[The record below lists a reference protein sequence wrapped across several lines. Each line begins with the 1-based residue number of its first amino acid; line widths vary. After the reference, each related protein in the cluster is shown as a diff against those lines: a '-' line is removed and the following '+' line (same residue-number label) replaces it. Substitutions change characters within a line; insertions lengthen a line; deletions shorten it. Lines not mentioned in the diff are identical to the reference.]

1 MASLK
6 GIKLDHGT
14 VFVTDGYITVRLL
27 KSGECTLSPITYMVL
42 EYDLCFENPASWDY
56 MSEREIMDLPD
67 GAADRILAILK
78 ETRDRL
84 GLPD

>member
-1 MASLK
+1 MMS
-6 GIKLDHGT
+6 GIRLSNG
-14 VFVTDGYITVRLL
+14 VMFVTDGISTVRIR
-27 KSGECTLSPITYMVL
+27 KNGEVGFSPISYFVL
-42 EYDLCFENPASWDY
+42 EHDLCFENPASWDY

-84 GLPD
+84 GLSD